1 MMFIEIVYTF
11 RRINMTAKD
20 NRFNVIHLSD
30 THIRSSNIDEL
41 IQFKDA
47 LVVDIKKLLSKDEL
61 KSSFICFTGDL
72 ISRGDY
78 GYNVENQYSLAI
90 DNLIYPLL
98 LELEMEPDSFFIVPG
113 NHEIDLSK
121 VNSIYDSGLREE
133 LKNYN
138 GELSIDYKKE
148 ETLRARLDDYRKFEI
163 EVKKT
168 CSDDIVNIDNIVI
181 NDQKIGVCLLNT
193 SWNLASDSQN
203 DKGKV
208 IIGANLLKAGLQ
220 KIKKSDYKICL
231 MHHSISWLRDE
242 DAAYVEPLLGEF
254 DLVLYGHSHY
264 ASQKQVIS
272 PNGKSIY
279 CMASEALPLSAKSGY
294 NIIRFDGNNCT
305 VMQRLYYVQRNEFDA
320 DLNISEG
327 QQIFTVGQADDKTLV
342 FNACVHTKKSF
353 LSNLETI
360 SMTSLIREREK
371 TFDEYYIVPK
381 LSCVTEMVVSQLDK
395 NSKSQSILPNEII
408 ASEDNYVIY
417 GKKDYGKTLL
427 LYYIAEQYYLD
438 PYNKRLPLII
448 NCQKIKGSE
457 QNIIK
462 EIRNYLL
469 NISDDNY
476 KISVEEIIRI
486 LKSGRCVLLFDNFSA
501 TNKNVSIIADFIKN
515 YSKNKRIFT
524 ILQTPST
531 VLENKI
537 ADEMYEND
545 VKYKRV
551 FMSYMSK
558 NDIRRMANALS
569 SCDVSE
575 LTSFTNR
582 IVSCFNK
589 TYLPRT
595 PFAVALV
602 VEICNA
608 NADYEPV
615 NLSAVIKRYMEIVL
629 DRLSPK
635 EMLVNEYTFD
645 IKEDFLA
652 YIAYRMVKINCF
664 EVSIQQFDKWTIEYH
679 DYNGFNMRDTHFND
693 YFFICQVL
701 ANTNGK
707 VSFKYACLLEY
718 YIGKYA
724 SLNPDFLDEIL
735 SKDKFINYISEIVY
749 CAGID
754 TRNSK
759 IVNTLS
765 SYIQESIDE
774 KCIDTSFLSGD
785 KIKLE
790 LDISD
795 NEVKATIIEK
805 QMTEQEVDIVTDTT
819 DKSEE
824 YLPAT
829 INKTQAYDESK
840 IELDYFD
847 VLLSTFGS
855 SIRNLELIGYA
866 NRYTAF
872 QQYMNGTIYWCSIL
886 AESVEEF
893 VKVVRQEII
902 DNDKIDI
909 EKFEETFRDF
919 CRIIIPCMAESNL
932 FEALGTKKLTQI
944 FTNYYYSIEDYNSL
958 AKFMALL
965 VSLDIK
971 TSKWRELFEDFLENN
986 TSKDLRIILFV
997 KMIYLYKICHFG
1009 KNNNTYLAEK
1019 LFVLNKSLN
1028 KKIGSLSGEN
1038 KTKFI
1043 NQINKTQQSRP
1054 IDDN

>member
-1 MMFIEIVYTF
+1 
-11 RRINMTAKD
+11 MTAKD
-20 NRFNVIHLSD
+20 NKFNVIHISD

-41 IQFKDA
+41 IQFRNA
-47 LVVDIKKLLSKDEL
+47 LVKDIKKLLSKDEL
-61 KSSFICFTGDL
+61 KSTLICFTGDL

-78 GYNVENQYSLAI
+78 GYNVENQYALAI
-90 DNLIYPLL
+90 ENFIYPLL
-98 LELEMEPDSFFIVPG
+98 IELEMELDSFFIVPG

-121 VNSIYDSGLREE
+121 VNSIYDSGLSET

-138 GELSIDYKKE
+138 GELSIEYKKE
-148 ETLRARLDDYRKFEI
+148 TTLRARLDDYRKFEKEI
-163 EVKKT
+163 KKT
-168 CSDDIVNIDNIVI
+168 CCDDIVNINNIVI
-181 NDQKIGVCLLNT
+181 NNQRIGVCLVNT

-220 KIKKSDYKICL
+220 KIKNCNYKICL
-231 MHHSISWLRDE
+231 MHHSVSWLRDE
-242 DAAYVEPLLGEF
+242 DAVYVEPLLGQF
-254 DLVLYGHSHY
+254 NLVLYGHSHY
-264 ASQKQVIS
+264 ASQKQIVS
-272 PNGKSIY
+272 PNGTSIY
-279 CMASEALPLSAKSGY
+279 CMASEALPLSAKTGY

-305 VMQRLYYVQRNEFDA
+305 VMQRLYYMQRNEFDA
-320 DLNISEG
+320 DLNIVEG
-327 QQIFTVGQADDKTLV
+327 QQIFTIGQADDKELI
-342 FNACVHTKKSF
+342 FNACVHTKKGF
-353 LSNLETI
+353 LSNLNTI
-360 SMTSLIREREK
+360 SMTSLIRADEK

-381 LSCVTEMVVSQLDK
+381 LSCATETVVSQLDK
-395 NSKSQSILPNEII
+395 NSKSQNILPNEII
-408 ASEDNYVIY
+408 DSEDNYVIY

-427 LYYIAEQYYLD
+427 LHYIAEQYYLNT
-438 PYNKRLPLII
+438 YNKKLPLII

-469 NISDDNY
+469 NISDDDY
-476 KISVEEIIRI
+476 KISIEEVIRV
-486 LKSGRCVLLFDNFSA
+486 LSSGNCILLFDNFSA
-501 TNKNVSIIADFIKN
+501 TSTNVRIIADFIKK
-515 YSKNKRIFT
+515 YSNNKRIFT
-524 ILQTPST
+524 ILQTPSS

-537 ADEMYEND
+537 ADEMDENN

-558 NDIRRMANALS
+558 NDIRRMANTLS
-569 SCDVSE
+569 SCDASE
-575 LTSFTNR
+575 LTSFTNK

-608 NADYEPV
+608 NSDYEPV

-635 EMLVNEYTFD
+635 ELLVDEYNFD

-652 YIAYRMVKINCF
+652 YIAYCMVKTNCF
-664 EVSIQQFDKWTIEYH
+664 EVPIEQFDKWAIEYH
-679 DYNGFNMRDTHFND
+679 NYNGFSVRETHFND
-693 YFFICQVL
+693 YFFACQVL
-701 ANTNGK
+701 VNTNGK

-724 SLNPDFLDEIL
+724 SLHSDFLDKIL
-735 SKDKFINYISEIVY
+735 AKEKFINYTSEIIY

-754 TRNSK
+754 TRNPK

-765 SYIQESIDE
+765 LYIQENIDG

-785 KIKLE
+785 KIKLK

-805 QMTEQEVDIVTDTT
+805 QMTEQEVDIITDTT

-829 INKTQAYDESK
+829 INKTQIYDESK
-840 IELDYFD
+840 LEIDYFD
-847 VLLSTFGS
+847 DLLSTFGS
-855 SIRNLELIGYA
+855 SIRNLELIGYS
-866 NRYTAF
+866 NRYSAF
-872 QQYMNGTIYWCSIL
+872 QQYMKGAIYWCWIL

-902 DNDKIDI
+902 DNDKIEV
-909 EKFEETFRDF
+909 EKFEEIFRDF
-919 CRIIIPCMAESNL
+919 CRIVIPCMAESNL
-932 FEALGTKKLTQI
+932 FEALGTKKMTQI
-944 FTNYYYSIEDYNSL
+944 FTNYYYSIDDYNSL
-958 AKFMALL
+958 EKFISLL

-971 TSKWRELFEDFLENN
+971 TTKWKELFEDFLKNSA
-986 TSKDLRIILFV
+986 SKDLRIILFV

-1009 KNNNTYLAEK
+1009 KINNTYLAEK
-1019 LFVLNKSLN
+1019 LFELNKSLN
-1028 KKIGSLSGEN
+1028 KKVGALSGEN
-1038 KTKFI
+1038 KTRFI
-1043 NQINKTQQSRP
+1043 NMINKTQQNKP
-1054 IDDN
+1054 KEDN